1 MLAKRTSKNQLTIPK
16 SVADQFPGAE
26 YFDVQV
32 ERGRIVLRPV
42 QIDQLDQV
50 RVKLDQLGIRPKDVA
65 TAVEWAR
72 ASKR

>member
-1 MLAKRTSKNQLTIPK
+1 MLAKRTSKNQITLPK
-16 SVADQFPGAE
+16 PVVDQFPGAE

>member
-1 MLAKRTSKNQLTIPK
+1 MLAKRTSKNQLTLPK
-16 SVADQFPGAE
+16 SVADQFPGTE

-42 QIDQLDQV
+42 QVGQLDQV
-50 RVKLDQLGIRPKDVA
+50 RAKLDKLGIKPKDVA
-65 TAVEWAR
+65 AAVVWVR